1 MFFRLELEL
10 KKDKDIFLT
19 QNIASLF
26 HGVLMENISQPY
38 AEEMHISHIRPYSQF
53 LRFSEERIFWTIC
66 AVNDQAYEKI
76 GLPLLADTFQ
86 TVYLKHKDTAFE
98 ILSKQVKNISMDALM
113 EQTFFAECSRYASI
127 HFLTPCAFKTQ
138 GHYLF
143 YPTVRLMMQSLS
155 MKFDEA
161 GYDISVYTPETISD
175 FEQNISIVQYK
186 LQSRNFHLEG
196 IKIPSFCGNITIKI
210 NGPQQLVNLV
220 HMLLRFGTYSGIGI
234 KCALGMGAISI
245 DEKGKTGI
253 GRDRH

>member
-86 TVYLKHKDTAFE
+86 TVYLRGYEEKSVNR
-98 ILSKQVKNISMDALM
+98 ILL
-113 EQTFFAECSRYASI
+113 
-127 HFLTPCAFKTQ
+127 
-138 GHYLF
+138 
-143 YPTVRLMMQSLS
+143 
-155 MKFDEA
+155 
-161 GYDISVYTPETISD
+161 
-175 FEQNISIVQYK
+175 
-186 LQSRNFHLEG
+186 
-196 IKIPSFCGNITIKI
+196 
-210 NGPQQLVNLV
+210 
-220 HMLLRFGTYSGIGI
+220 
-234 KCALGMGAISI
+234 
-245 DEKGKTGI
+245 
-253 GRDRH
+253 